1 MALYRET
8 ATGFVQ
14 EWASNPGAGYTAI
27 TAQPTDT
34 LANRVTWW
42 RNVDKGAQT
51 SSWHPSEYRTPQD
64 PAEAVLSMAFSKDA
78 AFFSADG
85 AGTVTDNYL
94 GGSCTVSVYRGGSDV
109 TDSEGWTLTKVD
121 EGCTSTLT
129 KAGGVWTLTITSV
142 PLLVT
147 KSGYVRVTATRTGS
161 TTQVRDWNWMKVQNG
176 VDGTSAKVLTLS
188 ATGYLFRKAKSGVI
202 SPTQIDLTAQ
212 FGGALTGT
220 ATWETTPSVTL
231 TGTGNAR
238 VLTSAN
244 FGANTSIKVRAY
256 YVDGGVTYE
265 DSVTIALAEEGA
277 DAITAVLANEAH
289 TFPAGKDGTVSSYAG
304 SGTEIRVYAGATL
317 LDYDATG
324 TANGTWKVTP
334 ATGTVG
340 NGSNGASN
348 ITLGTYTASGTT
360 PNRYLTVGA
369 HAGVAAGVDLSSIDY
384 TITGKSPNG
393 TAFSLIKRQSFGK
406 SKTGADGSNGTN
418 GTDGT
423 RGSRQILVT
432 TADGVW
438 ADLTAWNGIVTQTGT
453 TPVLSDLVTIAK
465 TDGSVATSKFCTGNS
480 ASPGVWTMP
489 NAYING
495 SLLVTG
501 TVGANQ
507 IAAGSITTS
516 KLAVG
521 SGGNIVSNSG
531 PVPGAETVD
540 WAVGELYLPAGV
552 TASLAAGAAGEY
564 PIGGASIKATV
575 AGTPTSTHYFGM
587 KSADVISVV
596 AGQKYE
602 FSGYLTQTG
611 CSTAVVYVEWL
622 NNLGA
627 LISISWGPQT
637 AAAPSNA
644 LANWPRSAAIA
655 TAPANAVSAR
665 LNVRGLANGTAN
677 PKVIATQLLFGKA
690 GPNQTEFSDWSPAGV
705 GTLIDGTGIKAGSIT
720 ADRLVAG
727 TITAASAVIA
737 NAAIETATIK
747 DAAITTA
754 KIGDLAVTA
763 AKIADAT
770 ITAAKIANATITDAK
785 IANATITSAKI
796 VSLSADKISA
806 GTINAAVINV
816 TNLRADEITVG
827 TLVTEQIGSGA
838 ITAAGGV
845 AGSGTTVAVNADYAF
860 FTFSLPAVSYGRG
873 NIAINWQIL
882 VSIDTATALKGEVRI
897 YRAVG
902 GGGYVVSRTYS
913 IGYNYTNIGYDQ
925 KHLFTGVYFDSSKN
939 SGALDYKIEV
949 TNVSA
954 ASFSVVGRDAW
965 YVEMKR

>member
-1 MALYRET
+1 MALYRHT
-8 ATGFVQ
+8 SGFVC
-14 EWASNPGAGYTAI
+14 EYASNPGAGYTAI
-27 TAQPTDT
+27 AAQPTDT
-34 LANRVTWW
+34 LANKVKWW
-42 RNVDKGAQT
+42 RDIDKGATGIINSGTITAAGSAVTTAILSAGGATDGMYVGMTIAITSGGSVTTVKITAYNGSTKTATFASAMTWVAGSAYSIT

-64 PAEAVLSMAFSKDA
+64 PAEAVLSMSFSKDA
-78 AFFSADG
+78 AFFSADHTG
-85 AGTVTDNYL
+85 LVTDAYL
-94 GGSCTVSVYRGGSDV
+94 GGSCTVRVTRGGSDV
-109 TDSEGWTLTKVD
+109 TDAEGWTLTKVD
-121 EGCTSTLT
+121 DGCTSTLT
-129 KAGGVWTLTITSV
+129 KSGGIWTLTITNV
-142 PLLVT
+142 ALLAT

-176 VDGTSAKVLTLS
+176 
-188 ATGYLFRKAKSGVI
+188 
-202 SPTQIDLTAQ
+202 
-212 FGGALTGT
+212 
-220 ATWETTPSVTL
+220 
-231 TGTGNAR
+231 
-238 VLTSAN
+238 
-244 FGANTSIKVRAY
+244 
-256 YVDGGVTYE
+256 
-265 DSVTIALAEEGA
+265 
-277 DAITAVLANEAH
+277 
-289 TFPAGKDGTVSSYAG
+289 
-304 SGTEIRVYAGATL
+304 
-317 LDYDATG
+317 
-324 TANGTWKVTP
+324 
-334 ATGTVG
+334 
-340 NGSNGASN
+340 
-348 ITLGTYTASGTT
+348 
-360 PNRYLTVGA
+360 
-369 HAGVAAGVDLSSIDY
+369 
-384 TITGKSPNG
+384 
-393 TAFSLIKRQSFGK
+393 
-406 SKTGADGSNGTN
+406 SNGTN
-418 GTDGT
+418 GTNGA

-438 ADLTAWNGIVTQTGT
+438 SDLTAWNGIVTQTGT

-465 TDGSVATSKFCTGNS
+465 TDGTVATSKFCTGNS

-531 PVPGAETVD
+531 PVLGAETVD
-540 WAVGELYLPAGV
+540 WTLGYYNTTTATGPTAG
-552 TASLAAGAAGEY
+552 GAAER
-564 PIGGASIKATV
+564 PAGGASIKVTATGAAV
-575 AGTPTSTHYFGM
+575 DKIFGLQSLDNFPVM
-587 KSADVISVV
+587 PGV
-596 AGQKYE
+596 KYE
-602 FSGYLTQTG
+602 FSAYLAGTNTKLLAMKLIWCDANGNQLSVDG
-611 CSTAVVYVEWL
+611 SGNPVYEQAGSGG
-622 NNLGA
+622 N
-627 LISISWGPQT
+627 
-637 AAAPSNA
+637 
-644 LANWPRSAAIA
+644 AAIS
-655 TAPANAVSAR
+655 TN
-665 LNVRGLANGTAN
+665 
-677 PKVIATQLLFGKA
+677 IATWYRSTGITTPAPDNARQAFIIMRGTCASTSNPTMVASQIFVAQA
-690 GPNQTEFSDWSPAGV
+690 GPNQTEISPWSPSGV
-705 GTLIDGTGIKAGSIT
+705 ATLIDGTGIKAGSIT